1 MKNNEVLQIL
11 KSALE
16 MPGFTFTTNF
26 IEVVNSISV
35 FVTDKRILNEIERK
49 NIGEALLL
57 IDTFL
62 FEKTTFKSFYF
73 LSDLERFDFDL
84 EVSLTIDEIKS
95 NLKVAMLEFRT
106 VKDILGNITSYCQH
120 CESHRRINVRIERK
134 LMEKLKADR
143 TILLILE
150 KESIKANLG
159 YYYKFTIKEY
169 TEPKNY
175 NDDFDQ
181 DDNGYHSSYEKYG
194 GYNGYDDDAI
204 DYAFEGDPSN
214 TWNVD

>member
-62 FEKTTFKSFYF
+62 FEKTTFKPFYF
-73 LSDLERFDFDL
+73 LSDLERYDFDL

-95 NLKVAMLEFRT
+95 ILKVAMLEFRT

-120 CESHRRINVRIERK
+120 WESHRRINVRIERK

-143 TILLILE
+143 TILLILK

-175 NDDFDQ
+175 NDDFDP

>member
-1 MKNNEVLQIL
+1 MKNNEALQIL

-16 MPGFTFTTNF
+16 MPGFTFTANF
-26 IEVVNSISV
+26 NEIVNSMSI
-35 FVTDKRILNEIERK
+35 FVIDKRILNEIER
-49 NIGEALLL
+49 NNLGEALIL
-57 IDTFL
+57 IDNYL
-62 FEKTTFKSFYF
+62 FDKTAFKKFYF
-73 LSDLERFDFDL
+73 LSALERFDFDE
-84 EVSLTIDEIKS
+84 EVGLTIDEIK
-95 NLKVAMLEFRT
+95 NILKVGLLEFQT
-106 VKDILGNITSYCQH
+106 VKDLLGNITSYCQH
-120 CESHRRINVRIERK
+120 WENQRRINVRIERT

-143 TILLILE
+143 TILLVLK

-159 YYYKFTIKEY
+159 YYFKFTIKEY

-175 NDDFDQ
+175 NDDFDP